1 MVTRTQ
7 QPRSD
12 TRTRIL
18 DVAERLVQSRGF
30 NGFSYADIAAE
41 LGVSTASLH
50 YHFAGKAEL
59 GRALIVRY
67 AERFNSALADI
78 DARLPDARARLEAYV
93 SIYTDLMHKG
103 RFCLCGMLAAEYETL
118 PPPMRD
124 AVVEF
129 FDRNE
134 AWLISVLELGAEQ
147 RTMHLTGSAENV
159 ARMVVSGLEGAMLVT
174 RPYGDPARFKAAA
187 AQLLLSLLG
196 AVPIDSEAQRD

>member
-1 MVTRTQ
+1 MKTTSKR
-7 QPRSD
+7 PRSD

-18 DVAERLVQSRGF
+18 DVAEKLVQSRGF

-50 YHFAGKAEL
+50 YHFAGKADL

-67 AERFNSALADI
+67 TDRFNEGLASI
-78 DARLPDARARLEAYV
+78 DARFPDTRARLEAYV
-93 SIYTDLMHKG
+93 SIYTDLLVKG

-118 PPPMRD
+118 PAPMRD

-134 AWLISVLELGAEQ
+134 AWLTSLLELEVEQ
-147 RTMHLTGSAENV
+147 GNTHLTGSAKDL
-159 ARMVVSGLEGAMLVT
+159 ARMLVSGLEGAMLVT
-174 RPYGDPARFKAAA
+174 RPYGNVERFKAAA
-187 AQLLLSLLG
+187 DQLLTSVVG
-196 AVPIDSEAQRD
+196 AAPVRARSV